1 MAREFSRSRRVAQQ
15 IQKEL
20 AQIVSREVKAQ
31 DFGMITVNEV
41 DLSRDL
47 SYAKVYFTILNDDSA
62 NIKAAI
68 LRLNEHAPL
77 LRSMMGSAMRLRIV
91 PELKFFYDKS
101 LSEGIRMTS
110 LVNQAVRIDKANNPE
125 AELDQDSDIS
135 SEEK

>member
-20 AQIVSREVKAQ
+20 AQIVMREINVKE
-31 DFGMITVNEV
+31 FGMVTINEV

-47 SYAKVYFTILNDDSA
+47 SYAKVYFTILNDDA
-62 NIKAAI
+62 ELIKKSVDMLGEAAPYI
-68 LRLNEHAPL
+68 
-77 LRSMMGSAMRLRIV
+77 RSLMGSKMRLRIV

-110 LVNQAVRIDKANNPE
+110 LVNKAVREDKANNP
-125 AELDQDSDIS
+125 DIE
-135 SEEK
+135 SESEGE

>member
-47 SYAKVYFTILNDDSA
+47 SYAKVYFTILNDDKD

-110 LVNQAVRIDKANNPE
+110 LVNKAVRIDKANNPE
-125 AELDQDSDIS
+125 LEAEQDSQLGS
-135 SEEK
+135 QEK

>member
-47 SYAKVYFTILNDDSA
+47 SYAKVYFTILNDDSD

>member
-31 DFGMITVNEV
+31 EFGMITVNEV

-47 SYAKVYFTILNDDSA
+47 SYAKVYFTILNDDAA
-62 NIKAAI
+62 NIKEAVS
-68 LRLNEHAPL
+68 RLNDQAPL

-91 PELKFFYDKS
+91 PELKFYYDKS

-125 AELDQDSDIS
+125 LEEDSQS
-135 SEEK
+135 ASEGK

>member
-41 DLSRDL
+41 DLSRNL
-47 SYAKVYFTILNDDSA
+47 SYAKVYFTILNDDSD

>member
-31 DFGMITVNEV
+31 EFGMITVNEV

-47 SYAKVYFTILNDDSA
+47 SYAKVYFTILNDDSD

>member
-20 AQIVSREVKAQ
+20 AQIVSREVKANEL
-31 DFGMITVNEV
+31 GMITINAV
-41 DLSRDL
+41 DLSSDL
-47 SYAKVYFTILNDDSA
+47 SYAKVYFTILNDDA
-62 NIKAAI
+62 ENIKSAI
-68 LRLNEHAPL
+68 TRLNDQAPL

-91 PELKFFYDKS
+91 PELKFYYDKS

-110 LVNQAVRIDKANNPE
+110 LVNQAVRKDKENNPE
-125 AELDQDSDIS
+125 LDADSE

>member
-20 AQIVSREVKAQ
+20 AQIVMREVKAKE
-31 DFGMITVNEV
+31 FGMITVNEV

-47 SYAKVYFTILNDDSA
+47 SYAKVYFTILNDDAA
-62 NIKAAI
+62 NIKEAVT
-68 LRLNEHAPL
+68 RLNEQSPL

-91 PELKFFYDKS
+91 PELKFYYDKS

-125 AELDQDSDIS
+125 LEEDTDTS

>member
-31 DFGMITVNEV
+31 EFGMITVNEV

-47 SYAKVYFTILNDDSA
+47 SYAKVYFTILNDDAA
-62 NIKAAI
+62 NIKEAVS
-68 LRLNEHAPL
+68 RLNDQAPL

-91 PELKFFYDKS
+91 PELKFYYDKS

-125 AELDQDSDIS
+125 LEEDSQS
-135 SEEK
+135 ASEDK

>member
-47 SYAKVYFTILNDDSA
+47 SYAKVYFTILNDDA
-62 NIKAAI
+62 GNIKAAI

-77 LRSMMGSAMRLRIV
+77 LRSMMGSKMRLRIV
-91 PELKFFYDKS
+91 PELKFYYDKS

-110 LVNQAVRIDKANNPE
+110 LVNQAVRIDKANNPDIDLDSE
-125 AELDQDSDIS
+125 AV

>member
-20 AQIVSREVKAQ
+20 AQIVMREVKAKE
-31 DFGMITVNEV
+31 FGMITVNEV

-47 SYAKVYFTILNDDSA
+47 SYAKVYFTILNDDAA
-62 NIKAAI
+62 NIKEAVS
-68 LRLNEHAPL
+68 RLNEQSPL

-91 PELKFFYDKS
+91 PELKFYYDKS

-125 AELDQDSDIS
+125 LEENTDNS

>member
-31 DFGMITVNEV
+31 EFGMITVNEV

-47 SYAKVYFTILNDDSA
+47 SYAKVYFTILNDDAA
-62 NIKAAI
+62 NIKEAVS
-68 LRLNEHAPL
+68 RLNEQAPL

-91 PELKFFYDKS
+91 PELKFYYDKS

-125 AELDQDSDIS
+125 LEEDSQS
-135 SEEK
+135 ASEDK

>member
-20 AQIVSREVKAQ
+20 AQIVMREVKAKE
-31 DFGMITVNEV
+31 FGMITVNEV

-47 SYAKVYFTILNDDSA
+47 SYAKVYFTILNDDAA
-62 NIKAAI
+62 NIKEAVS
-68 LRLNEHAPL
+68 RLNEQSPL

-91 PELKFFYDKS
+91 PELKFYYDKS

-125 AELDQDSDIS
+125 LEEDADTS